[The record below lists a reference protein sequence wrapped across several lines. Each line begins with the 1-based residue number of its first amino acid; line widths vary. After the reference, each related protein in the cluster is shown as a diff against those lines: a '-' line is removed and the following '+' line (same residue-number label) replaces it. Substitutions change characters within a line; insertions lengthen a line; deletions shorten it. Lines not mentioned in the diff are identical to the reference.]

1 MKKCLIVFSF
11 LSLLSC
17 TSKDI
22 LIEEISF
29 LYDNSN
35 AQPSLVSNNGSL
47 SLTWIS
53 SDEDMNAELN
63 FRQYKDE
70 EWTSPQKI
78 AIGSDWFVNWADFP
92 THAISGD
99 QVLTSYLKKSASG
112 IYTYD
117 VFLSLQKLS
126 GEKVREDFILN
137 TDGFKA
143 EHGFVSIVSK
153 DEEGFLITWLDGRNT
168 VDKDADGNHKPMTIR
183 FAEITNAGDII
194 NEVEL
199 DASVCDC
206 CQTSITNTDKGPL
219 VVYRDR
225 SKEEV
230 RDIYATRNIDNKWE
244 TPAPVHNDGWVIY
257 GCPVNGPKVVSDSN
271 NIAVSWFTVYEGK
284 PRVNLSFSESYGS
297 SFSTPIQI
305 NDHNA
310 MNLSTVSKN
319 FAPSSRIVL
328 LKHFD
333 EIGLDAL
340 YKRHSIMSEATTTGF
355 EAIGLTNF
363 AKGCTSTALS
373 VIKVPEEI
381 DAGKIVKE
389 LASSFEGRG
398 GGRPDKAQAGIKKYP
413 SEEELLNK
421 LKETLS

>member
-1 MKKCLIVFSF
+1 MKKCLLIFSF

-22 LIEEISF
+22 QIEEISF

-126 GEKVREDFILN
+126 GEKVKEDFILN

-168 VDKDADGNHKPMTIR
+168 VEKDADGNVLHRYYKLGID
-183 FAEITNAGDII
+183 ALD
-194 NEVEL
+194 NEFLMV
-199 DASVCDC
+199 
-206 CQTSITNTDKGPL
+206 
-219 VVYRDR
+219 
-225 SKEEV
+225 KE
-230 RDIYATRNIDNKWE
+230 Y
-244 TPAPVHNDGWVIY
+244 
-257 GCPVNGPKVVSDSN
+257 
-271 NIAVSWFTVYEGK
+271 
-284 PRVNLSFSESYGS
+284 
-297 SFSTPIQI
+297 IQI
-305 NDHNA
+305 
-310 MNLSTVSKN
+310 V
-319 FAPSSRIVL
+319 
-328 LKHFD
+328 
-333 EIGLDAL
+333 
-340 YKRHSIMSEATTTGF
+340 
-355 EAIGLTNF
+355 
-363 AKGCTSTALS
+363 
-373 VIKVPEEI
+373 
-381 DAGKIVKE
+381 
-389 LASSFEGRG
+389 
-398 GGRPDKAQAGIKKYP
+398 
-413 SEEELLNK
+413 
-421 LKETLS
+421 